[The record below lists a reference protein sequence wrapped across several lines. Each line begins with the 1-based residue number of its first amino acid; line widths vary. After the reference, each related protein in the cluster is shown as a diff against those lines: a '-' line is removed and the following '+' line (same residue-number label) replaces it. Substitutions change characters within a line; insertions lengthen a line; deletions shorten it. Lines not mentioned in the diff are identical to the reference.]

1 MTHPA
6 LRFHQVVKRYAG
18 APVLDGV
25 DLDVLPGECVG
36 LAGINGAGKTSL
48 IRCLFDFIALDGG
61 SIDIDG
67 VPHRRPASRQPL
79 VFLPERFQPPWY
91 QTGARFLDTMMRL
104 HGRRPERRLLE
115 QECEQLGLDP
125 SVLSKPVRQH
135 SKGSSQKLG
144 LAACFLSGK
153 KTLVLDEPM
162 SGLDPQA
169 RVLFK
174 ERLRRARAD
183 GATVFF
189 SSHLLADVEEL
200 CDRMAILHGGRM
212 RFVGTPAACRELHQA
227 GTLEQAFMKVI
238 H

>member
-1 MTHPA
+1 MTTPA

-18 APVLDGV
+18 TPVLDGV
-25 DLDVLPGECVG
+25 DLEIRPGECVG

-48 IRCLFDFIALDGG
+48 IKCLFDVVALDGG
-61 SIDIDG
+61 SIDIYG
-67 VPHRRPASRQPL
+67 LAHRRPAARGPL
-79 VFLPERFQPPWY
+79 VFLPERFQPPY
-91 QTGARFLDTMMRL
+91 HQTGARFLDTMMRL
-104 HGRRPERRLLE
+104 HGRRPERHLVER
-115 QECEQLGLDP
+115 ECEQLGLP
-125 SVLSKPVRQH
+125 PEALSKPVRQH
-135 SKGSSQKLG
+135 SKGTSQKLG

-153 KTLVLDEPM
+153 ATYVLDEPM

-174 ERLRRARAD
+174 ARLQRARAE

-212 RFVGTPAACRELHQA
+212 RYVGTPGACRELHA
-227 GTLEQAFMKVI
+227 AATLEQAFMKVI